1 MKLFKNNIIKDN
13 LWCANDN
20 YQLSGDNII
29 KSSMS
34 MMHNYKWKCYRMEV
48 NVIKVW
54 IELFSWEGQGSNFL
68 PSKIIY
74 FWIQTALHRGSTIE
88 IMNLNFLSWTRLN
101 ERHFFSQIQMYCF
114 WAIFFDTS
122 LWIAIKWQPE
132 TVNKTDIKWYRY
144 S

>member
-1 MKLFKNNIIKDN
+1 MKLFKNNIIIDN

-74 FWIQTALHRGSTIE
+74 FWIQTALHWGSTIE
-88 IMNLNFLSWTRLN
+88 IMNLNFLSWTKLN
-101 ERHFFSQIQMYCF
+101 ERHFFPNPNVLLLSNI
-114 WAIFFDTS
+114 
-122 LWIAIKWQPE
+122 LWYQFMNSYQVAARNSEQ
-132 TVNKTDIKWYRY
+132 NWY
-144 S
+144 